1 MDFQPSNT
9 IVNGYFYS
17 FTYNPP
23 TLSKGYD
30 KNPLV
35 FVTGPSTKSLN
46 NFVAINLH
54 HLPSSAR
61 KAFIVQFQKAFK
73 FMNTQR
79 TVISEETCEQ
89 LTSGISLAKR
99 EYNKKYVSN
108 CMRIDAK
115 RVPLFIGGTGHI
127 SQERPDNTLMQWIEK
142 RGLYHLQESKKQ

>member
-30 KNPLV
+30 KFPLV
-35 FVTGPSTKSLN
+35 FVLGPSTKSLN

-54 HLPSSAR
+54 HLPPQVR

-73 FMNTQR
+73 FMNNQR
-79 TVISEETCEQ
+79 TVITEETCAN
-89 LTSGISLAKR
+89 LTSGITLAKR
-99 EYNKKYVSN
+99 EYNRKYVSN

-115 RVPLFIGGTGHI
+115 SIPLFLGGNGHI
-127 SQERPDNTLMQWIEK
+127 TQERPDNIMMQWLEK
-142 RGLYHLQESKKQ
+142 RGLYHLQESKK

>member
-30 KNPLV
+30 KFPLV
-35 FVTGPSTKSLN
+35 FVLGPSTKSLN

-54 HLPSSAR
+54 HLPSEVR
-61 KAFIVQFQKAFK
+61 KAFIIQFQKTFK

-79 TVISEETCEQ
+79 TVIAEETCAS
-89 LTSGISLAKR
+89 LVPGISMAKR

-108 CMRIDAK
+108 CMRIEAK
-115 RVPLFIGGTGHI
+115 SIPLFLDGNGHI
-127 SQERPDNTLMQWIEK
+127 TQERPDYTTMRWLEK
-142 RGLYHLQESKKQ
+142 RGLYHLQESKK

>member
-30 KNPLV
+30 KFPLV
-35 FVTGPSTKSLN
+35 FVLGPSTKSLN

-54 HLPSSAR
+54 HLPSQVR
-61 KAFIVQFQKAFK
+61 KTFIVQFQKAFK
-73 FMNTQR
+73 FMNNQR
-79 TVISEETCEQ
+79 TVITEETCAN
-89 LTSGISLAKR
+89 LTSGITLAKR
-99 EYNKKYVSN
+99 EYNKKYVSD

-115 RVPLFIGGTGHI
+115 SIPLFLGGNGHI
-127 SQERPDNTLMQWIEK
+127 TQERPDNIMMQWLEK
-142 RGLYHLQESKKQ
+142 RGLYHLQESKK